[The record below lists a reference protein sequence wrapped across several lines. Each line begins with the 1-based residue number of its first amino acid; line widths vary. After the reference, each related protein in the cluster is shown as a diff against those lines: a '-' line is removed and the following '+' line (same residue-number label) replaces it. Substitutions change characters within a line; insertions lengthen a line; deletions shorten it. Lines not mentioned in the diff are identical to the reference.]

1 MLDDRSENRKRN
13 QMQQLFFDPFSH
25 GNGNKKEK
33 ACKQLAHQTK
43 ETRKQHLHSPCSS
56 FSQHP
61 FVCVAVFPRA
71 SAAHNLHF
79 FFCNV
84 ELPLLMLCTTLFR
97 FVFLLFFRCETS
109 HTILRSINITQ
120 HSSQS
125 NLLLK
130 TETKRWNAQSPLQHG
145 FIP

>member
-1 MLDDRSENRKRN
+1 
-13 QMQQLFFDPFSH
+13 MQQLFFDPFSH

-79 FFCNV
+79 FFFLQCGV
-84 ELPLLMLCTTLFR
+84 TTVDVVYDSFPFCVSPFFPL
-97 FVFLLFFRCETS
+97 
-109 HTILRSINITQ
+109 
-120 HSSQS
+120 
-125 NLLLK
+125 
-130 TETKRWNAQSPLQHG
+130 
-145 FIP
+145 